1 MLSAKPGP
9 RIIPPMS
16 TPAPVLAETTAR
28 ARQILEQ
35 RGIRPTSQRMK
46 VAEILLTTPR
56 HLTAEQ
62 ILATLRESSGH
73 VSKATVY
80 NTLNLFV
87 EQGLAREIHADPE
100 RCVYDSTMVPHHHF
114 QNDSVLHFHHSNLSI
129 CYHQYQECHIHHLLL
144 QSKPHHHRLNRQHLQ
159 TQHHLSIHHHHHHN
173 IQNQLFHCSYHH
185 QQHHLIHLL
194 WLHYHQHRRMIL
206 LLVHHH
212 PHSHLLEYLQHIPYQ

>member
-1 MLSAKPGP
+1 
-9 RIIPPMS
+9 MS
-16 TPAPVLAETTAR
+16 TPAPILAETTAR

-62 ILATLRESSGH
+62 ILATLRQSSGH

-100 RCVYDSTMVPHHHF
+100 RCVYDSTMAPHHHF
-114 QNDSVLHFHHSNLSI
+114 QNVDTGEMIDIRPEDLSFGRLPPLPPGTEIESVDVVI
-129 CYHQYQECHIHHLLL
+129 
-144 QSKPHHHRLNRQHLQ
+144 RV
-159 TQHHLSIHHHHHHN
+159 
-173 IQNQLFHCSYHH
+173 
-185 QQHHLIHLL
+185 
-194 WLHYHQHRRMIL
+194 RRKG
-206 LLVHHH
+206 
-212 PHSHLLEYLQHIPYQ
+212 